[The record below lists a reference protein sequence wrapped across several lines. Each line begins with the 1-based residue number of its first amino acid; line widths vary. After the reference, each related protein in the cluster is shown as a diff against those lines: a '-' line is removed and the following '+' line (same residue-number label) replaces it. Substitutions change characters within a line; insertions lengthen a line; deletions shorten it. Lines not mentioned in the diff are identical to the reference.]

1 MSLNNYD
8 IRVISRHKMRHRFSI
23 PLCAFHRSVVFT
35 VLVVILTVIMLLAA
49 TGCQRIR
56 QFTDAPNASIS
67 PLTAP
72 AKPRAKEAPFQLDA
86 DAPISH
92 EEAVRFAMHLAE
104 PLENYDLFR
113 PGGSA
118 NISSMQQVSVLRVVD
133 GDTLMIISNG
143 ESFRLRLIGIDAP
156 ESYAHH
162 DEALRTHLGESISR
176 IVMAWLTGKTIYLEY
191 DVECEDPYGRRLA
204 YAWLDEHYM
213 INEIL
218 AREGFVDVKCYKP
231 NVRYNE
237 YFKLL
242 KHLAKEEGRGIWAK
256 TEPQNNGT
264 E

>member
-8 IRVISRHKMRHRFSI
+8 IRVISRHKMRHRSSI

-67 PLTAP
+67 PLTVP
-72 AKPRAKEAPFQLDA
+72 AKPRAKERHSTDA
-86 DAPISH
+86 DASISH

-143 ESFRLRLIGIDAP
+143 ESSRLRLIGIDAP

-162 DEALRTHLGESISR
+162 DEALRTPRRIYFALYGMAHRKNHLS
-176 IVMAWLTGKTIYLEY
+176 
-191 DVECEDPYGRRLA
+191 
-204 YAWLDEHYM
+204 
-213 INEIL
+213 
-218 AREGFVDVKCYKP
+218 
-231 NVRYNE
+231 
-237 YFKLL
+237 
-242 KHLAKEEGRGIWAK
+242 
-256 TEPQNNGT
+256 
-264 E
+264 